1 MTALRC
7 NVSDLLHHP
16 AARRAVHV
24 EIPGSELGGVAGSRL
39 SAAPLVVDLWL
50 ERISDG
56 IVVHGTVAGEYESE
70 CSRCLAPVRATFEL
84 PVRELFERDV
94 IEGETYPLEGEEIDL
109 ELPVRD
115 TVLLDLPTAPGCARR
130 AASTGTSPTA
140 TATRTRPIRG
150 GTRCAVSRSTTESPR
165 SKEQRPRWPSP
176 SARPHERRPAPG
188 GHRTGRSMHR
198 RARCAPPAAR

>member
-1 MTALRC
+1 MSGATEANFHTHMTALRC

-16 AARRAVHV
+16 SARRAVRI

-70 CSRCLAPVRATFEL
+70 CSRCLEPVRADFEV

-115 TVLLDLPTAPGCARR
+115 TVLLDLPATPLCREDCA
-130 AASTGTSPTA
+130 GLCPTCGIDRNEA
-140 TATRTRPIRG
+140 TCNCDPN
-150 GTRCAVSRSTTESPR
+150 PPD
-165 SKEQRPRWPSP
+165 PRWD
-176 SARPHERRPAPG
+176 ALRELKLDH
-188 GHRTGRSMHR
+188 
-198 RARCAPPAAR
+198 

>member
-16 AARRAVHV
+16 AARREEHI

-39 SAAPLVVDLWL
+39 SAAPLVVEVWL
-50 ERISDG
+50 DRISDG

-70 CSRCLAPVRATFEL
+70 CSRCLAPVRAHFET

-94 IEGETYPLEGEEIDL
+94 IEGETYPLEGEEVDL

-115 TVLLDLPTAPGCARR
+115 TVLLDLPVAPLCREDCAGLCPVCGIDRN
-130 AASTGTSPTA
+130 TA
-140 TATRTRPIRG
+140 TCDCDPN
-150 GTRCAVSRSTTESPR
+150 PPD
-165 SKEQRPRWPSP
+165 PRWD
-176 SARPHERRPAPG
+176 AL
-188 GHRTGRSMHR
+188 
-198 RARCAPPAAR
+198 RALTFDD